1 MYLLLNRDEV
11 LAELAKRMLAQQLK
25 KIKPEWAS
33 TAAYLDKCRKRWS
46 KSGLVDIDFGHVNLQ
61 LQQDLEHYKNIIV
74 TQYKRQYRPLIA
86 WLEKNYDRL
95 DIDRQHLVDA
105 YVASGTKNFVKVV
118 GQQLTDQPVWAIA
131 GDPVP
136 DDQPVLIRN
145 ITNNEALLRHR
156 LANSLPFWFIDSGYT
171 NFLTGKKLW
180 HRLVTNHLHY
190 NTPTGYFPADRLG
203 MLPSL
208 PVPWRKQGSRIVVVC
223 ASDNHH
229 LLHGTTQEIWQQRV
243 KKEIRQHTDRP
254 MEWRKKQPSRKTRT
268 SLFED
273 LRNDKD
279 VYCVIS
285 DSSAA
290 AIEAIW
296 LGIPVITLG
305 RHISS
310 AVARNQLSDIND
322 LYRGPIGDWLCA
334 LTYSQFTQK
343 EMYDGT
349 ALEII
354 KKYHV

>member
-11 LAELAKRMLAQQLK
+11 LTELAKRMLAQQLK
-25 KIKPEWAS
+25 KIEPEWS
-33 TAAYLDKCRKRWS
+33 NTAEYINKCRRRWT
-46 KSGLVDIDFGHVNLQ
+46 KSGLIDIDFNTVNAKLR
-61 LQQDLEHYKNIIV
+61 QDLEAYKDVIV
-74 TQYKRQYRPLIA
+74 TRYKRQYRPLIA
-86 WLEKNYDRL
+86 WLQQNYDRL
-95 DIDRQHLVDA
+95 GIDRQHLVDA
-105 YVASGTKNFVKVV
+105 YVASDTKNFVKAV

-145 ITNNEALLRHR
+145 IIDNEALLKHR
-156 LANSLPFWFIDSGYT
+156 LSNNLPFWFIDSGYT
-171 NFLTGKKLW
+171 NFLTGKKQW
-180 HRLVTNHLHY
+180 HRLVINHLHHT
-190 NTPTGYFPADRLG
+190 TPQGYFPADRLG
-203 MLPSL
+203 LLPSM
-208 PVPWRKQGSRIVVVC
+208 PVPWRSQGSRIVVVC

-229 LLHGTTQEIWQQRV
+229 WICGTTQEIWQQRV
-243 KKEIRQHTDRP
+243 KKEIRHHTDRP
-254 MEWRKKQPSRKTRT
+254 IEWRNKQHSRKTRT
-268 SLFED
+268 SVFED
-273 LRNDKD
+273 LRDDKD

-310 AVARNQLSDIND
+310 AVTRNHLSEIND
-322 LYRGPIGDWLCA
+322 LYRGPVGDWLCA
-334 LTYSQFTQK
+334 LTYSQFTQE

-349 ALEII
+349 ALELI